1 MKLMKKLTPVALA
14 TSMALGGLMAPG
26 AASAEVSASINIA
39 NMYLWRG
46 VNLTPDA
53 PAFSGSLDYAHDSG
67 FYAGVWGTNED
78 DGIETD
84 LYLGFG
90 GEAGDFNY
98 DVSYWYY
105 MYPEE
110 GFSGEGPVIA
120 QVADPTQPG
129 PTNNDLSDTS
139 LSEFVIGLGFKDL
152 TATFYV
158 SSETQGGS
166 DYVYYTLDYTIGD
179 YNILYG
185 AWSYDKAG
193 NDEYSHVT
201 LTYAYNDNL
210 TFGVSVAQE
219 DITDGVETDPL
230 FLVSY
235 SIPVDMK

>member
-1 MKLMKKLTPVALA
+1 MKLIKKLTPVALA
-14 TSMALGGLMAPG
+14 TSMALGGLAAPSI
-26 AASAEVSASINIA
+26 ASAEVSASINIA

-46 VNLTPDA
+46 INLTPDA
-53 PAFSGSLDYAHDSG
+53 PAFSGSLDYANESG

-90 GEAGDFNY
+90 GEAGPISY

-105 MYPEE
+105 MYPED
-110 GFSGEGPVIA
+110 GFTGEGGTGVN
-120 QVADPTQPG
+120 VDFAD
-129 PTNNDLSDTS
+129 NS
-139 LSEFVIGLGFKDL
+139 LSEFVIGLGYSDF

-158 SSETQGGS
+158 SQETQGGS
-166 DYVYYTLDYTIGD
+166 DYIYYTFDYTIGD

-185 AWSYDKAG
+185 AWSYDDAG

-235 SIPVDMK
+235 AIPLDTK